1 MIPHELKDLSYLNLG
16 NNSLWGPIPVG
27 IGSLP
32 MLQILVLQD
41 NHLTGTVPPD
51 TFNNS
56 ALKVLSLVSNNN
68 LTGTI
73 PGNGSFSLPMLQFL
87 SLS

>member
-1 MIPHELKDLSYLNLG
+1 LSGKIPEELFNNTPYLSNLNLG

-32 MLQILVLQD
+32 MLQIFVLQD

-56 ALKVLSLVSNNN
+56 ALQVLSLVNE
-68 LTGTI
+68 
-73 PGNGSFSLPMLQFL
+73 
-87 SLS
+87 